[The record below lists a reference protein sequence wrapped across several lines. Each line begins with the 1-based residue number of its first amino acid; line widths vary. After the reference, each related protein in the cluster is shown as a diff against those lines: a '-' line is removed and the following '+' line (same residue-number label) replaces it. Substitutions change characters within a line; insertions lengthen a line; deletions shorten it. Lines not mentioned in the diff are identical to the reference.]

1 MLCLCASCSIS
12 RKGADGSVLVFRWV
26 RWWGGF
32 GRASR
37 GGMGGTG
44 LQGLWEPDLNFRN
57 SAEGF
62 LVAANSACSGCGA
75 VPACRKDTAA
85 LRLFCSVARDLKS
98 WFPCLS
104 DFSLLIRSGFGLW
117 FCCSK
122 CHGIRLFCKEL
133 KSLSPDFFFFPLDC
147 QELTK
152 HWCVLLQIDQIPRK
166 FIYNQISKHWSI

>member
-1 MLCLCASCSIS
+1 MGEMVRRFSKGQKGWDGWNRTAGFVGTWSELSQLRRRIPGCS
-12 RKGADGSVLVFRWV
+12 K
-26 RWWGGF
+26 
-32 GRASR
+32 
-37 GGMGGTG
+37 
-44 LQGLWEPDLNFRN
+44 Q
-57 SAEGF
+57 
-62 LVAANSACSGCGA
+62 SACSGCGA